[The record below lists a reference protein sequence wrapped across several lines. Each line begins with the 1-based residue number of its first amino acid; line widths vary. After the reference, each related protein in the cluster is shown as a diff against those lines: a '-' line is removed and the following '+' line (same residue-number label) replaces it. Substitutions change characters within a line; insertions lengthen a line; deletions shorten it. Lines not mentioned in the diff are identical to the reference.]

1 MWQVSYCLLLVIGQ
15 ALLSQ
20 QPGHL
25 SERCSKTIT
34 ALCTAS
40 SPTKWT
46 TFVTQ
51 AGSITRNIWT
61 YFRNHIHQTNLL
73 FGHHRPDCLKTCAI
87 QVFFVFSMFH
97 KSKKY
102 IYIFIIYSKQFLK
115 CSLQGIFNFQNL
127 IAVSQSHNSQIL
139 WREGRWEKKG
149 FLFLIIF
156 FLWLLSNS
164 CLLPMTLLVNQ
175 HYCKIG
181 EEAALIPLTAVQ
193 IY

>member
-1 MWQVSYCLLLVIGQ
+1 MSFLEHSLTAGTPRPAPQPQEQGHEKRTKGMMWQVSYCLLLVIGQ

-61 YFRNHIHQTNLL
+61 YFRNHIHQTNFL

-102 IYIFIIYSKQFLK
+102 IYIYLLYIVNSFLNVAYK
-115 CSLQGIFNFQNL
+115 EYLTF
-127 IAVSQSHNSQIL
+127 
-139 WREGRWEKKG
+139 
-149 FLFLIIF
+149 
-156 FLWLLSNS
+156 
-164 CLLPMTLLVNQ
+164 
-175 HYCKIG
+175 KIW
-181 EEAALIPLTAVQ
+181 
-193 IY
+193 